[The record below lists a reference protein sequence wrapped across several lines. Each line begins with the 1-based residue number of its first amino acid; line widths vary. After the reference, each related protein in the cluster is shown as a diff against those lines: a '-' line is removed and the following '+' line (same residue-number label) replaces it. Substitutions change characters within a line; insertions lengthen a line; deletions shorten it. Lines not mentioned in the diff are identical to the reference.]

1 MKQDSIRDALA
12 SNPLFR
18 HLPEQV
24 LDALAGRVRR
34 LRHDSG
40 AILFHQGDPA
50 QHFFLLEKGLIKL
63 ARNNADGL
71 EKVVHLV
78 RPGQTFAEAVMF
90 MDTHNYPVT
99 AQILEPAEVLSI
111 PNDDYRALLRDDTD
125 ACMALLADLSM
136 RLHNRLED
144 IDQLTLQQSRP
155 RVARYLLTQA
165 SASPQPGEPIQL
177 PAPKHVIASRLSM
190 TPETL
195 SRILHELNARGVLEV
210 RHREIIVHDPEG
222 LRALS

>member
-1 MKQDSIRDALA
+1 MKQDGIHEALV

-18 HLPEQV
+18 HLPNSE
-24 LDALAGRVRR
+24 LDGLVGRVRR
-34 LRHDSG
+34 VRHQTG

-50 QHFFLLEKGLIKL
+50 QHFFLLQEGLIKL
-63 ARNNADGL
+63 ARTNAEGL

-78 RPGQTFAEAVMF
+78 RPGETFAEAVMF
-90 MDTHNYPVT
+90 MDARKYPVT
-99 AQILEPAEVLSI
+99 AQVLEPAGVLSI
-111 PNDDYRALLRDDTD
+111 PNDDYRALLDNDTG

-136 RLHNRLED
+136 RLHSRLED

-165 SASPQPGEPIQL
+165 SASPLPGEPVQL

>member
-1 MKQDSIRDALA
+1 MTDHGIRQALG
-12 SNPLFR
+12 STPLFR
-18 HLPEQV
+18 HLPGEV
-24 LDALAGRVRR
+24 LDGLAKRVRR
-34 LRHDSG
+34 VRHDSG
-40 AILFHQGDPA
+40 DILFHQGDPA
-50 QHFFLLEKGLIKL
+50 HHFFLLEQGLIKL
-63 ARNNADGL
+63 ARNSAEGL

-78 RPGQTFAEAVMF
+78 RPGETFAEAVMF
-90 MDTHNYPVT
+90 MDARNYPVT

-111 PNDDYRALLRDDTD
+111 PSDDYRTLLRNDSD

-136 RLHNRLED
+136 RLHSRLED

-165 SASPQPGEPIQL
+165 SASLQPGDPVQL

-190 TPETL
+190 SPETL

-210 RHREIIVHDPEG
+210 RHREVVVHDPDG